1 MKLQNL
7 AEPVVLL
14 LFLKK
19 KRSLFPWSVKE
30 VNKGSDSTGRVI
42 LHQLERERSC

>member
-19 KRSLFPWSVKE
+19 MVFISLE
-30 VNKGSDSTGRVI
+30 C
-42 LHQLERERSC
+42 ERSE